1 MRIKSSNSKR
11 VLSTVSA
18 LALTAALGT
27 PAFAADAAAQK
38 PEDQNATVEA
48 VATQEKADKES
59 NASNAKES
67 PNKTG
72 LTKAMVIGDLTFS
85 YPADYQLSMQVDG
98 MLQIIS
104 PDQSVVILARATD
117 NEGEIT
123 SYGDLKALAE
133 GLVPEDAQDVKTDDA
148 TIDEVSVNR
157 ISYTIGDKERAM
169 QCIVNCVY
177 TKDASY
183 LISIATTGNAG
194 TEVAKE
200 VIESFAVEPDTDEPT
215 DNDLEALSSVLDGAI
230 NKQGIEVFQNPELAK
245 PLEQAN
251 LDLIAY
257 LDEWDS
263 SVATSHAADPY
274 TEESYKA
281 FNDASQDARRIAEDR
296 SSTAEDLAAAKQAYD
311 DAWYG
316 LVTITSTMQFG
327 IGETVE
333 NEDFRV
339 TLNNAYISSH
349 LESPESSTSWDSVGD
364 TTFVILEFTM
374 EALNSNMLPI
384 DSNAVVNPVAN
395 YNGNTYKSWD
405 YDYIGGSGLWLS
417 AKRAY
422 MDANMP
428 TTIYV
433 YTYIPADATSGSVVV
448 DATIAGQEKKI
459 TL

>member
-11 VLSTVSA
+11 VLSAVSA

-27 PAFAADAAAQK
+27 PAFAADTAAQK
-38 PEDQNATVEA
+38 PEDQNAAAEA
-48 VATQEKADKES
+48 TASQDKVDKES
-59 NASNAKES
+59 DSSKGKARPATSDS
-67 PNKTG
+67 
-72 LTKAMVIGDLTFS
+72 TKVMAVGDLTFS
-85 YPADYQLSMQVDG
+85 YPADYQSSMQEG
-98 MLQIIS
+98 GLLQITS
-104 PDQSVVILARATD
+104 PDQSVVILASATD
-117 NEGEIT
+117 NKSEIT
-123 SYGDLKALAE
+123 SYGDLKALGE
-133 GLVPEDAQDVKTDDA
+133 GLVPEDAQDIKTDDT
-148 TIDEVSVNR
+148 TIDEVPLNR
-157 ISYTIGDKERAM
+157 ISYTIGDKEKAM

-177 TKDASY
+177 AEDVSY

-194 TEVAKE
+194 AEVAKK
-200 VIESFAVEPDTDEPT
+200 VIESFVVEPNTDELA
-215 DNDLEALSSVLDGAI
+215 DNDLEVLSSIVKDAI
-230 NKQGIEVFQNPELAK
+230 NGQGIEVFQNPELAK

-281 FNDASQDARRIAEDR
+281 FNDASQNARKIAEDR
-296 SSTAEDLAAAKQAYD
+296 SSSAEDLAAAKQAYD

-316 LVTITSTMQFG
+316 LVTIASTMQFG

-422 MDANMP
+422 MDANIP

-433 YTYIPADATSGSVVV
+433 YTCIPADATPGSVVV
-448 DATIAGQEKKI
+448 DVTIAGQEKKI